1 MRTVVSALASALSAS
16 PRDLGGSGNAAVA
29 ATVSAKVR
37 NTIRIFDPEG
47 IVTIRLVTT
56 ILALALAWNA
66 AIAADTAGSSTPQ
79 APRDPYLQR
88 YDAAKERQDWTGAAS
103 VLKEALSAQPNNADY
118 HNLYAYSLRKCGSAE
133 MDQVFKHYN
142 EALRIDPKHKGAHEY
157 LGEAYLMVGNVAKAK
172 EHLSALDKLC
182 FFGCSEYSDLKKA
195 IAEHEAKVVK
205 Q

>member
-1 MRTVVSALASALSAS
+1 M
-16 PRDLGGSGNAAVA
+16 
-29 ATVSAKVR
+29 
-37 NTIRIFDPEG
+37 
-47 IVTIRLVTT
+47 TIRLVTT
-56 ILALALAWNA
+56 ILALGLAWNA

-88 YDAAKERQDWTGAAS
+88 YDGAKERQDWTGAAS

-118 HNLYAYSLRKCGSAE
+118 HNLYAYSLRKSGSAD

-142 EALRIDPKHKGAHEY
+142 EALRIDPRHKGAHEY

-195 IAEHEAKVVK
+195 IAEHEPKVVK
-205 Q
+205 L